1 MIHGISLRNFKC
13 FRDISL
19 DFGSLTLLSGLN
31 GSGKSSVLQALLLL
45 RQSHQKGFLE
55 STGLLLNG
63 DWTHIGTISDLFF
76 VGAEE
81 DTVQVG
87 LRLANQE
94 LCSWSFSYDPSK
106 KDSNVLDFST
116 TETKP
121 VIPDINLFREPC
133 HFLRADRLGP
143 QTSFGMSDDQVR
155 RHRQV
160 GTKGEY
166 TAHFLAVQQEQTL
179 ALTESKMFHPQQPSP
194 NLRDQVEAW
203 LGELCPGTRLHTESH
218 PHLDLVGLRYSFA
231 SEKGGETRF
240 RATNVGFGISYALSV
255 VVAILSSSRGTL
267 LMLENP
273 EAHLH
278 PRGQTQMGKL
288 IALAAASGIQIVVE
302 THSDHVLN
310 GIRLAVVDQK
320 ISHEDVK
327 IHFFERVQQKSQW
340 ETHVLSPK
348 LTERGR
354 IDQWPTGFF
363 DEWDNSLMRLLEV

>member
-1 MIHGISLRNFKC
+1 MRNFKC
-13 FRDISL
+13 FRDASL
-19 DFGSLTLLSGLN
+19 DFGPLTLLSGLN
-31 GSGKSSVLQALLLL
+31 GSGKSSILQALLLL
-45 RQSHQKGFLE
+45 RQSHQKGFLHN
-55 STGLLLNG
+55 TGLLLNG
-63 DWTHIGTISDLFF
+63 DWIHIGTTSDLFF

-81 DTVQVG
+81 DVVLVG
-87 LRLANQE
+87 LRLENGAR
-94 LCSWSFSYDPSK
+94 CRWVFSYDPSK
-106 KDSNVLDFST
+106 KDSNILDFSA
-116 TETKP
+116 TEVRPT
-121 VIPDINLFREPC
+121 VPDINLFRDPC

-155 RHRQV
+155 QHRQM

-166 TAHFLAVQQEQTL
+166 TSHFLAVQQEQAL
-179 ALTESKMFHPQQPSP
+179 ELTESNMFHPKQSSA

-203 LGELCPGTRLHTESH
+203 LGDLCPATRLHTESH

-231 SEKGGETRF
+231 SEKGGEARF

-255 VVAILSSSRGTL
+255 LVAILSSPRGTL

-278 PRGQTQMGKL
+278 PRGQTQIGRLM
-288 IALAAASGIQIVVE
+288 ALAAASGIQIVVE

-310 GIRLAVVDQK
+310 GIRLAVVDNK

-327 IHFFERVQQKSQW
+327 IHFFERVQRESQW
-340 ETHVLSPK
+340 ETQVLSPK

-354 IDQWPTGFF
+354 IDQWPAGFF